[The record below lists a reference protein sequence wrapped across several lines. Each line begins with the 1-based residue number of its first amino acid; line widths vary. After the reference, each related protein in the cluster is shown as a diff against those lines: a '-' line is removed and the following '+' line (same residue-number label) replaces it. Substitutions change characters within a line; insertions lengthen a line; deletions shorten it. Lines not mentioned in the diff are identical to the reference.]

1 MTRFE
6 QLQEIFSSIDD
17 DKKKVIEPLI
27 VDVVYMEERLV
38 ELKKLPH
45 IRVDKNNSMRQE
57 TTPAFKQ
64 WKELQQQYLNSIKVL
79 LTSLYRVESSAADEL
94 MKKLSEFEL

>member
-38 ELKKLPH
+38 ELKRLPH
-45 IRVDKNNSMRQE
+45 IRVDKNNPMRQE

>member
-17 DKKKVIEPLI
+17 DKKQVIEPLI

-45 IRVDKNNSMRQE
+45 IRVDKNNPMRQE

-64 WKELQQQYLNSIKVL
+64 WKELQQQYLNAVKVL
-79 LTSLYRVESSAADEL
+79 LTALYRVESSAADEL
-94 MKKLSEFEL
+94 MKKLSEFEA

>member
-17 DKKKVIEPLI
+17 DKKQVIEPLI

-45 IRVDKNNSMRQE
+45 IRVDKNNPMRQE

-64 WKELQQQYLNSIKVL
+64 WKELQQQYLNALKVL
-79 LTSLYRVESSAADEL
+79 MTALYRVESSAADEL
-94 MKKLSEFEL
+94 MRKLSEFEA

>member
-1 MTRFE
+1 MGRLE

-17 DKKKVIEPLI
+17 DKKQVIEPLI

-38 ELKKLPH
+38 ELKALPH
-45 IRVDKNNSMRQE
+45 IRVDKKNPMRQE

-64 WKELQQQYLNSIKVL
+64 WKELQQQYLNAVKVL
-79 LTSLYRVESSAADEL
+79 LTALYRVESSAADEL
-94 MKKLSEFEL
+94 MRKLSEFEA